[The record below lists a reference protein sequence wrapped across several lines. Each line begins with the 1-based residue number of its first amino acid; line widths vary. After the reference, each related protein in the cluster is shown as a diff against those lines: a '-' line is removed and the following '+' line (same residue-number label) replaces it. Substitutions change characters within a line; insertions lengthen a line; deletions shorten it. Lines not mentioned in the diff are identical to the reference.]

1 VDETSGVLKVAVIG
15 AESTGKTTLCQW
27 LSAGLDGLHFE
38 EPLRQW
44 VARKGRPPWQDE
56 QLEIVEAQKQQELLG
71 LQQAT
76 QTQHKKR
83 WLFCDSAPLVTAAYS
98 RYYFNDAS
106 LDNLASSHHQANYAA
121 TLFCLPQGLD
131 WVAEPGQR
139 DSPKAREAVHQ
150 ILLELV
156 KPINPDR
163 LIFLSGGL
171 RKRYEFALALLNRL
185 HFDFARGPETS

>member
-1 VDETSGVLKVAVIG
+1 VDATSGALKVAVIG
-15 AESTGKTTLCQW
+15 AESTGKTTLCQ
-27 LSAGLDGLHFE
+27 LLAAGLDGLHFE

-44 VARKGRPPWQDE
+44 VARKGRPPKQGE
-56 QLEIVEAQKQQELLG
+56 QLEIVEAQQQQELLG
-71 LQQAT
+71 MQQAIAFEK
-76 QTQHKKR
+76 Q

-106 LDNLASSHHQANYAA
+106 LDNLASSHHQTNYAA

-156 KPINPDR
+156 KPINSDR

-171 RKRYEFALALLNRL
+171 NERYEFASASLNRL
-185 HFDFARGPETS
+185 HSPFARGPETS

>member
-1 VDETSGVLKVAVIG
+1 MDATSGALKVAVIG
-15 AESTGKTTLCQW
+15 AESTGKTTLCQ
-27 LSAGLDGLHFE
+27 LLAAGLDGLHFE

-44 VARKGRPPWQDE
+44 VARKGRPPRQDE
-56 QLEIVEAQKQQELLG
+56 QLEIVEAQQQQELLG
-71 LQQAT
+71 MQQAIAFE
-76 QTQHKKR
+76 KR
-83 WLFCDSAPLVTAAYS
+83 WLFCDSAPFVTAAYS

-139 DSPKAREAVHQ
+139 DSPKAREVVHQ

-156 KPINPDR
+156 MPINSDR
-163 LIFLSGGL
+163 LIFLSGAL
-171 RKRYEFALALLNRL
+171 KERYEFASALLNRL
-185 HFDFARGPETS
+185 HYGFARGPETS

>member
-1 VDETSGVLKVAVIG
+1 MDTTSGALKVAVIG
-15 AESTGKTTLCQW
+15 AESTGKTTLCQ
-27 LSAGLDGLHFE
+27 LLAAGLDGLHFE

-44 VARKGRPPWQDE
+44 VARKGRPPRQDE
-56 QLEIVEAQKQQELLG
+56 QLEIVEAQQQQELLG
-71 LQQAT
+71 MQQAIAFE
-76 QTQHKKR
+76 KR
-83 WLFCDSAPLVTAAYS
+83 WLFCDSAPFVTAAYS
-98 RYYFNDAS
+98 RYYFKDAS

-139 DSPKAREAVHQ
+139 DSPKAREVVHQ

-156 KPINPDR
+156 KPTNSDR

-171 RKRYEFALALLNRL
+171 KERCEFASASLNRL
-185 HFDFARGPETS
+185 HSEFARGPETS

>member
-1 VDETSGVLKVAVIG
+1 MDATSGALKVAVIG
-15 AESTGKTTLCQW
+15 AESTGKTTLCQ
-27 LSAGLDGLHFE
+27 LLAAGLDGLHFE

-44 VARKGRPPWQDE
+44 VARKGRPPRQDE
-56 QLEIVEAQKQQELLG
+56 QLEIVEAQQQQELLG
-71 LQQAT
+71 MQQAIAFE
-76 QTQHKKR
+76 KR
-83 WLFCDSAPLVTAAYS
+83 WLFCDSAPFVTAAYS

-156 KPINPDR
+156 KPINSDR
-163 LIFLSGGL
+163 LIFLSGAL
-171 RKRYEFALALLNRL
+171 KERYEFASALLNRL
-185 HFDFARGPETS
+185 HSGFARGPETS

>member
-1 VDETSGVLKVAVIG
+1 MDATSGALKVAVIG
-15 AESTGKTTLCQW
+15 AESTGKTTLCQ
-27 LSAGLDGLHFE
+27 LLAAGLDGLHFE

-44 VARKGRPPWQDE
+44 VARKGRPPRQDE
-56 QLEIVEAQKQQELLG
+56 QLEIVEAQQQQELLG
-71 LQQAT
+71 MQQAIAFE
-76 QTQHKKR
+76 KR
-83 WLFCDSAPLVTAAYS
+83 WLFCDSAPFVTAAYS

-156 KPINPDR
+156 KPINSDR

-171 RKRYEFALALLNRL
+171 KERYEFASASLNRL
-185 HFDFARGPETS
+185 HS

>member
-1 VDETSGVLKVAVIG
+1 MDATSGALKVAVIG
-15 AESTGKTTLCQW
+15 AESTGKTTLCQ
-27 LSAGLDGLHFE
+27 LLAAGLDGLHFE

-44 VARKGRPPWQDE
+44 VARKGRPPRQDE
-56 QLEIVEAQKQQELLG
+56 QLEIVEAQQQQELLG
-71 LQQAT
+71 MQQAIAFE
-76 QTQHKKR
+76 KR
-83 WLFCDSAPLVTAAYS
+83 WLFCDSAPFVTAAYS

-139 DSPKAREAVHQ
+139 DSPKARVAVHQ

-156 KPINPDR
+156 KPIDSEQ
-163 LIFLSGGL
+163 LIFLSGAL
-171 RKRYEFALALLNRL
+171 KERYEFASALLNRL
-185 HFDFARGPETS
+185 HSGFARGPETS